1 MGKVASTSILIAI
14 KRSRAIS
21 ICYRLDEDHV
31 FQAQLLIVLRKL
43 LLGRVVF
50 VFQMGKVASTS
61 ILVAIK
67 RHGYGGGKYIPI
79 RKHRILSKYS
89 RLMLY
94 VYARLGLPFKIVCP
108 IREPIARNVSAFF
121 HFYCTL
127 NFLEN
132 KNTNLEKL
140 EELFLRDYR
149 PVKSTYIAPASE
161 RPPEHEFTLNWFDW
175 HFRPVTGI
183 DVYKEPFP
191 IERKW
196 QIYKRGFFRV
206 LVYRIDM
213 KRSEQTKLVSRFLG
227 IKLDE
232 VGFENTTKDH
242 AKDKYYSRFRESVK
256 LPELYIRRI
265 HDSRFA
271 KHFWSPEELKT
282 AADKW
287 RVTSGS

>member
-1 MGKVASTSILIAI
+1 MIFRNLP
-14 KRSRAIS
+14 
-21 ICYRLDEDHV
+21 E
-31 FQAQLLIVLRKL
+31 LRKISKLIRSL

-50 VFQMGKVASTS
+50 IFQMGKVGSTS
-61 ILVAIK
+61 ILDAIK
-67 RHGYGGGKYIPI
+67 RYDGGRYLLI
-79 RKHRILSKYS
+79 RKHRIFSRYL

-94 VYARLGLPFKIVCP
+94 IWCARLGLPFKIVCP
-108 IREPIARNVSAFF
+108 IREPIARNVSVFF
-121 HFYCTL
+121 QFYCTL
-127 NFLEN
+127 RFLEN

-140 EELFLRDYR
+140 EELFLRDPR
-149 PVKSTYIAPASE
+149 PRLRNIREPGHIARRPLVPASDN
-161 RPPEHEFTLNWFDW
+161 PSEHEFTLNWFDR

-196 QIYKRGFFRV
+196 QIYKRGFVRV

-213 KRSEQTKLVSRFLG
+213 KRSEQAELVSRFLG

-232 VGFENTTKDH
+232 VGLENATKDH
-242 AKDKYYSRFRESVK
+242 AKDKSYSQFCKSVK
-256 LPELYIRRI
+256 LPESYISRM

-271 KHFWSPEELKT
+271 KHFWSPEELKA

-287 RVTSGS
+287 RGASGG